1 MYVLGMLCVSFVL
14 TVLWNITEWMGNC
27 SGFRLIIIGGF
38 NSGGA
43 SGSAGGVGIV
53 GCRGVM
59 VWLSDMY
66 LASSVRGGGC
76 VGHWGGQS
84 GEQLG

>member
-1 MYVLGMLCVSFVL
+1 MYVLGMLYVSFVL
-14 TVLWNITEWMGNC
+14 IVLWDIIVWMGNC
-27 SGFRLIIIGGF
+27 NGLFLIIIGGF
-38 NSGGA
+38 NSGGV
-43 SGSAGGVGIV
+43 GGIAGGAGVV

-66 LASSVRGGGC
+66 LAWSVRVGGC